1 MDVLSIFALF
11 SLTEQVEAKERHE
24 QKVSGLTKEVE
35 AAISDRDRLEKKYQ
49 EAEEEIERVK
59 SQLVQTREE

>member
-24 QKVSGLTKEVE
+24 QKVSGLKKEVE